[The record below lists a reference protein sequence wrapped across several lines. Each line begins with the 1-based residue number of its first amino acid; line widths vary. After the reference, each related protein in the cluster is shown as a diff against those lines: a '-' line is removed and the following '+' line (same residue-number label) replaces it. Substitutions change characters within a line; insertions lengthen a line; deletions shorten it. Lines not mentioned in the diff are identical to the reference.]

1 MVVVVIEIIKVKQTN
16 KTERRIMRGERLEKL
31 SSEGRRRKITRDAKL
46 EEGAQKEE
54 V

>member
-31 SSEGRRRKITRDAKL
+31 SSEGRKITRDAKL